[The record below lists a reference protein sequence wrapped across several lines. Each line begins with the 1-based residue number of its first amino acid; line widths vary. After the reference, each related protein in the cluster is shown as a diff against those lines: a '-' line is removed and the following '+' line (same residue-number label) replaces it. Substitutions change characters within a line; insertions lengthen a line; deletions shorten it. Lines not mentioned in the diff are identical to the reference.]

1 MSERKRTI
9 PIVIGGSGYRDIPAA
24 DFACVKAA
32 AKAEL
37 GRLRAAYPASEIRLL
52 VSLAAGGDTLEHGGV
67 VELPDQPHLIRE
79 VLLRRRLSDSGELS

>member
-1 MSERKRTI
+1 MSERKKTI

-37 GRLRAAYPASEIRLL
+37 ERLRAAYPASEIRLL
-52 VSLAAGGDTLEHGGV
+52 VSLAAGGDTLLAEAAE
-67 VELPDQPHLIRE
+67 ELGIPFTA
-79 VLLRRRLSDSGELS
+79 VLPLPAEEFLRDFEG